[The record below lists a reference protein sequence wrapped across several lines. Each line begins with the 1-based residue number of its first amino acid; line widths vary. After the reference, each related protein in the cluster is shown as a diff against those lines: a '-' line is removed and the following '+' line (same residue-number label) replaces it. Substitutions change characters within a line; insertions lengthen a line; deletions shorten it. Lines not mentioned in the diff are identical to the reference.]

1 VTLNSTDAIIKG
13 LPLKKYILVKLKK
26 NMRLCGSSFKYPR
39 QQSCLR
45 KLERLQCFDAAT
57 ANLYDGVE
65 TAFAGVEAQ
74 LSALEGAT
82 YNSVMGTYFLPL
94 NTSSLRESSETEFIQ
109 LISMQYGFDKET
121 VGIMYKVYEKLQ
133 KKYPNISQEELDWRF
148 VRLLGGLEYDEFKW
162 DQTAGDPAIFRVS
175 DKGVFIDR
183 NSTGKRINRRRV

>member
-1 VTLNSTDAIIKG
+1 
-13 LPLKKYILVKLKK
+13 
-26 NMRLCGSSFKYPR
+26 
-39 QQSCLR
+39 
-45 KLERLQCFDAAT
+45 LQCFDAAT